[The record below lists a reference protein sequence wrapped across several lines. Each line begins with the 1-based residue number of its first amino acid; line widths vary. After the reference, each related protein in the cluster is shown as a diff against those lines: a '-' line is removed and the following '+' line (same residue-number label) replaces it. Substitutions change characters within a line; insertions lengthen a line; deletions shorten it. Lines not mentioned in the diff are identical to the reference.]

1 MGSPRQKP
9 ALTPAPTIM
18 SLSAPPEA
26 SPADEDMGG
35 VMEVGVTPEQ
45 SRKQRKAAQAA
56 LAPQPVGTILT
67 ERLG

>member
-18 SLSAPPEA
+18 SLSAPPPDA
-26 SPADEDMGG
+26 APDEDMGAVVEAG
-35 VMEVGVTPEQ
+35 VPPEQ
-45 SRKQRKAAQAA
+45 ARKQRKAA